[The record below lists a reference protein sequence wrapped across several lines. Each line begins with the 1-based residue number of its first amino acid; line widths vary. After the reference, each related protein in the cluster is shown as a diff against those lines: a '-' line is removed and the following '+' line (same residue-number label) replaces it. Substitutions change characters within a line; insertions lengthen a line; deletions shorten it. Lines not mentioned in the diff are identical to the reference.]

1 MKIQCNECGRSLG
14 DITGKLRTNGGHAA
28 RFICAEC
35 LAKLRTARAQWA
47 ADLFDTLFSGGLRK

>member
-14 DITGKLRTNGGHAA
+14 DITGKLRTNGDHAA

-35 LAKLRTARAQWA
+35 LAELRTARGNRG
-47 ADLFDTLFSGGLRK
+47 ADLFDKLFGGGLRK